1 MNLDLR
7 IPIGLLFGL
16 LGVLLTGYG
25 LVSDPADYTRSLGIN
40 VNLWSGVAMLLFGL
54 AMLASAR
61 FSRTRGREG
70 AADRAAH
77 HFDTI
82 VVSRKTGQGASE
94 K

>member
-16 LGVLLTGYG
+16 LGVLLTAYG
-25 LVSDPADYTRSLGIN
+25 LAGDGADYARSLGIN
-40 VNLWSGVAMLLFGL
+40 VNLWSGGAMLLFGL

-61 FSRTRGREG
+61 ISRTRGQRG
-70 AADRAAH
+70 ATDRAAH

-82 VVSRKTGQGASE
+82 VVSRETGPGASE
-94 K
+94 R